1 MTAVVGCCVPI
12 VVVDTIDFVFYPR
25 ERVRKPSCKVAE
37 VFLNVKLCT
46 VSPSFATQHNA
57 LHFHS
62 RGKVFAIFVV
72 VNVVDL
78 LVVAFERKLVLFVLS
93 FSHIACAYLVGNLR
107 FYDIANHHCTTNGR
121 RKSVVE
127 YKLQILSGAAVSRL
141 NALMV
146 GELLFYTKTRF
157 NREILFY
164 HLAFFEVE
172 SVDDFAKIVEIVE
185 RSTTQS
191 VENNAPYANR
201 KFKTEI
207 SPPFARNPSRIF
219 VGIAEFALGNIL
231 VSPFKR
237 F

>member
-1 MTAVVGCCVPI
+1 MTAVVGRCVPI
-12 VVVDTIDFVFYPR
+12 VVVDTVDFVFYPR
-25 ERVRKPSCKVAE
+25 ERVRKPSSKITE

-57 LHFHS
+57 LHLHS

-78 LVVAFERKLVLFVLS
+78 LVVAFERKFVHFVLS
-93 FSHIACAYLVGNLR
+93 FSHIACAYLIGNLR
-107 FYDIANHHCTTNGR
+107 FNNIANHHCTANGR

-127 YKLQILSGAAVSRL
+127 HKLQILSGAAVTSL

-146 GELLFYTKTRF
+146 GELLFDTKTRL
-157 NREILFY
+157 NGEILFY

-172 SVDDFAKIVEIVE
+172 SVDDFAKIVDIVE
-185 RSTTQS
+185 RSTAQS
-191 VENNAPYANR
+191 IENNAPYANR

-207 SPPFARNPSRIF
+207 SPPIARNPSGIF
-219 VGIAEFALGNIL
+219 VGIAEFALSNIL
-231 VSPFKR
+231 ESPFKR